1 MSLLFSWVRTRRRM
15 FMSRPQRFPM
25 DHSLFLKTDLLARL
39 TTVRA
44 SKVTIDKRHTC
55 RIYCLPASETGA
67 SCNGSDFGDVTY
79 PFSSSVWKTQLTGT
93 PLSVPWCLNLL
104 MPKNAACVCDI
115 FVSQDLK
122 FIYFLRAWLRDQRHH
137 RSDLAS
143 PSNDLVASD
152 IPHTRH
158 NLIYCT
164 FIRYRT
170 AI

>member
-1 MSLLFSWVRTRRRM
+1 M

-122 FIYFLRAWLRDQRHH
+122 FIFFCALDFGI
-137 RSDLAS
+137 
-143 PSNDLVASD
+143 SD
-152 IPHTRH
+152 IIGPIWQA
-158 NLIYCT
+158 L
-164 FIRYRT
+164 RT
-170 AI
+170 TSWPPILLRPDTI